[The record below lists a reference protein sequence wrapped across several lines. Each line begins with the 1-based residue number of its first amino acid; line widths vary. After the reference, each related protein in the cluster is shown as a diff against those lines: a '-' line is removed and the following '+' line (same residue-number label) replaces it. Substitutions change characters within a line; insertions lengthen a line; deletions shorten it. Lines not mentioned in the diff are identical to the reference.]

1 MRIRGSSRKEKIGK
15 FKVEKEAKY
24 LGVQIVGKGREVFRA
39 ENKIWIQKAETKA
52 NELISQIKSSCDM
65 VVVGKAVWKMMA
77 IPSILFGRAVIPTSD
92 TKIEKLQR
100 IENKVWRYLLGIG
113 GYSTIEALR
122 GEIGASMIKSRI
134 METMLAYLIDT
145 MASEFTNM
153 KNMMRDT
160 IGREKGRWYDTINRY
175 RLELGLTWER
185 LETMNRATLKKIIRK
200 YDDDNWNLG
209 LISKPVLRFYSKEKK
224 SVGYEFCYRNNYSSK
239 LYARARI
246 NALQLEE
253 HKGRGKENYDTTCRL
268 CGVEREDIVHFI
280 TKCSSLEQK
289 RDCELMNRNINDP
302 EDRMRE
308 LLFRNK
314 NHMEIS
320 RMIKNMWELRRKLL
334 NARERKTPQK
344 DQSTV
349 QNVNL
354 PSHGD
359 IRAPCQNPP
368 PSGWVSEPD
377 KNPPQSDRVSEFAKF
392 HLRVVGSPSLIK
404 IHL

>member
-1 MRIRGSSRKEKIGK
+1 
-15 FKVEKEAKY
+15 
-24 LGVQIVGKGREVFRA
+24 
-39 ENKIWIQKAETKA
+39 
-52 NELISQIKSSCDM
+52 
-65 VVVGKAVWKMMA
+65 
-77 IPSILFGRAVIPTSD
+77 
-92 TKIEKLQR
+92 
-100 IENKVWRYLLGIG
+100 
-113 GYSTIEALR
+113 
-122 GEIGASMIKSRI
+122 
-134 METMLAYLIDT
+134 
-145 MASEFTNM
+145 
-153 KNMMRDT
+153 
-160 IGREKGRWYDTINRY
+160 
-175 RLELGLTWER
+175 
-185 LETMNRATLKKIIRK
+185 MNRVTLKKIIRK

-239 LYARARI
+239 LFARARI
-246 NALQLEE
+246 DTLQLEE
-253 HKGRGKENYDTTCRL
+253 YKSRGKENYDTTCRL

-280 TKCSSLEQK
+280 TKCSSLEHK
-289 RDCELMNRNINDP
+289 RDYELINRNINDP

-314 NHMEIS
+314 NHMEIR

-368 PSGWVSEPD
+368 PSGWVPEPD
-377 KNPPQSDRVSEFAKF
+377 KNPHIYTRTCALAHTYTGNK
-392 HLRVVGSPSLIK
+392 HTIHK
-404 IHL
+404 IHTDRFEY